1 MELLKQ
7 LSAINPLYERSA
19 VLEIEPGRK
28 YVLFTA
34 APLSSESE
42 SLLSSTLAA
51 AGIDITVV
59 SGLDPSKLAI
69 YDLEKTASAKEP
81 RRLTHDGLMG

>member
-7 LSAINPLYERSA
+7 LSAINPLLERSA
-19 VLEIEPGRK
+19 VQELEQGRK

-34 APLSSESE
+34 AQFSSASE
-42 SLLSSTLAA
+42 EYLSSTLAA

-59 SGLDPSKLAI
+59 SGIDPAKIAI
-69 YDLEKTASAKEP
+69 YDLEKAASAEP
-81 RRLTHDGLMG
+81 RRLTHDGLTG